1 MWHRLR
7 VASPRL
13 RCRGHDR
20 DLRNADAERGPLERA
35 VPKALR
41 VAVAEIATMMID
53 ELYAEHLV
61 DEYGALC
68 CRLLDKLARK

>member
-1 MWHRLR
+1 M
-7 VASPRL
+7 
-13 RCRGHDR
+13 
-20 DLRNADAERGPLERA
+20 
-35 VPKALR
+35 PKALR
-41 VAVAEIATMMID
+41 VDVAEIATMMID